1 MLTYCGTKNAGFAIA
16 QARPQGWELGMMH
29 GLDTTG
35 TISDN
40 EHKRLALNY
49 VTDAW
54 TDGLLGGLDGDCLA
68 QACLFTAFAEL
79 VATYGE
85 EAAAKYADGL
95 SARIRHG
102 EFSLNISR
110 Q

>member
-1 MLTYCGTKNAGFAIA
+1 
-16 QARPQGWELGMMH
+16 MMQ
-29 GLDTTG
+29 GLDP
-35 TISDN
+35 IRADSDH
-40 EHKRLALNY
+40 EQKRLALSY

-54 TDGLLGGLDGDCLA
+54 TDAMLGGLDGDCMA

-85 EAAAKYADGL
+85 EAAAQYAEGL
-95 SARIRHG
+95 SARIRRG
-102 EFSLNISR
+102 EFSLHISR

>member
-1 MLTYCGTKNAGFAIA
+1 MGCATTGIC
-16 QARPQGWELGMMH
+16 PQNGDFGMMD
-29 GLDTTG
+29 GRDPTGADT
-35 TISDN
+35 DH
-40 EHKRLALNY
+40 EQKRLALNC

-54 TDGLLGGLDGDCLA
+54 TDGLLGGIDGDCLA

-85 EAAAKYADGL
+85 EAAAQYAEGL
-95 SARIRHG
+95 SARIRRG
-102 EFSLNISR
+102 EFSLHISR

>member
-1 MLTYCGTKNAGFAIA
+1 
-16 QARPQGWELGMMH
+16 MMQ
-29 GLDTTG
+29 GLDPIRAG
-35 TISDN
+35 SDH
-40 EHKRLALNY
+40 EQKRLALSY

-85 EAAAKYADGL
+85 EAAAQYADGL
-95 SARIRHG
+95 SARIRRG
-102 EFSLNISR
+102 EFSLHISR

>member
-1 MLTYCGTKNAGFAIA
+1 
-16 QARPQGWELGMMH
+16 MMQ
-29 GLDTTG
+29 GLDS
-35 TISDN
+35 IRPDSD
-40 EHKRLALNY
+40 HDQKRLALSY

-54 TDGLLGGLDGDCLA
+54 TDGLIGGLDGDCLA

-85 EAAAKYADGL
+85 EAAAQYAEGL
-95 SARIRHG
+95 SVRIRRG
-102 EFSLNISR
+102 EFSLHISH

>member
-1 MLTYCGTKNAGFAIA
+1 
-16 QARPQGWELGMMH
+16 MMQ
-29 GLDTTG
+29 GLDS
-35 TISDN
+35 IRPDSD
-40 EHKRLALNY
+40 HDQKRLALSY

-54 TDGLLGGLDGDCLA
+54 TDGLIGGLDGDCLA

-85 EAAAKYADGL
+85 EAAAQYAEGL
-95 SARIRHG
+95 SARIRRG
-102 EFSLNISR
+102 EFSLHISH